1 MQGTSLS
8 DLRERR
14 RTLLFLYLYIFPDL
28 NKYVFLLMEVTKRV

>member
-14 RTLLFLYLYIFPDL
+14 RTLLFLYLYFPDL
-28 NKYVFLLMEVTKRV
+28 NKYVFLHK

>member
-28 NKYVFLLMEVTKRV
+28 NKYVFLHS

>member
-14 RTLLFLYLYIFPDL
+14 RILLFLYLYIFPNL
-28 NKYVFLLMEVTKRV
+28 NKYVFLHK